1 MAPTPVLR
9 EQVTTEVFRV
19 REARWGERYG
29 WISALAWMALG
40 LDSILRPIQ
49 DNRREIYWWIPFA
62 FMMLTLVSI
71 HRVQRSQKRRFE
83 LYSYWTVMLASALV
97 LLGNLGLV
105 FNLSALSELGFPGG
119 AIVWM
124 VGLIA
129 FGMATW
135 RASVLRWYVGLA
147 LVLWEPGSIA
157 VGLLLAPIAPLHE
170 RGSYT
175 AGLEKGLALAVMAY
189 GLRVY
194 RNAPCSEAVL

>member
-83 LYSYWTVMLASALV
+83 LYSYWTVMLGLGLGSAGEFGLGVQPERSIGAGVPGRCNRVDGRADCIRHGNLAGERIAVVCGAGSCALGAWIDCRRLAASAYR
-97 LLGNLGLV
+97 
-105 FNLSALSELGFPGG
+105 
-119 AIVWM
+119 
-124 VGLIA
+124 
-129 FGMATW
+129 AT
-135 RASVLRWYVGLA
+135 S
-147 LVLWEPGSIA
+147 
-157 VGLLLAPIAPLHE
+157 
-170 RGSYT
+170 
-175 AGLEKGLALAVMAY
+175 
-189 GLRVY
+189 
-194 RNAPCSEAVL
+194 